1 MDVKLLA
8 VGLALAFGS
17 YAIKVGLALAAAGR
31 GRLYW
36 VILLAYGFFFA
47 LAAILGQL
55 VIRHLSTFQAL
66 LKGGLFLH
74 LGVAL
79 GLFFWGISLWDRGP
93 AVHVLMLPC
102 PFCLLTTVLALA
114 LFSHLTGLLP
124 WECGAF
130 AYGIFGTMVLLASSR
145 YLQMLTLLLQFLF
158 AVHQKM
164 GTSLVY
170 RIIGAVMVVPAC
182 WLGAKW
188 YGTAGAAAG
197 SLLAAT
203 VCIALLCLGPGG
215 CVHVVRRTRKL
226 ALRRRPDSTSDGQR

>member
-36 VILLAYGFFFA
+36 VVLLAYGFFFA

-93 AVHVLMLPC
+93 AVCVLMLPC

-130 AYGIFGTMVLLASSR
+130 AYGIFGTMVLLAALVGRLVAVEVREVMVAAGIFYVALLAFTPYWRETRKVYSLVVRTCGGLPKEGWWLAPLFLAVVFAGYWTGGGSCSSR
-145 YLQMLTLLLQFLF
+145 
-158 AVHQKM
+158 
-164 GTSLVY
+164 
-170 RIIGAVMVVPAC
+170 
-182 WLGAKW
+182 
-188 YGTAGAAAG
+188 
-197 SLLAAT
+197 
-203 VCIALLCLGPGG
+203 
-215 CVHVVRRTRKL
+215 
-226 ALRRRPDSTSDGQR
+226 

>member
-93 AVHVLMLPC
+93 AVCVLMLPC

-114 LFSHLTGLLP
+114 LFSYLTGLLP

-130 AYGIFGTMVLLASSR
+130 AYGIFGTMVLLAALGGRLVAVEVREVMVAAGIFYVALLAFTPYWRETRKVYSLVVRTCGGLPKEGWWLAPLFLAVVFAGYWTGGGSCSSR
-145 YLQMLTLLLQFLF
+145 
-158 AVHQKM
+158 
-164 GTSLVY
+164 
-170 RIIGAVMVVPAC
+170 
-182 WLGAKW
+182 
-188 YGTAGAAAG
+188 
-197 SLLAAT
+197 
-203 VCIALLCLGPGG
+203 
-215 CVHVVRRTRKL
+215 
-226 ALRRRPDSTSDGQR
+226 

>member
-79 GLFFWGISLWDRGP
+79 GLFFWGISLWYRGP
-93 AVHVLMLPC
+93 AVCVLMLPC

-130 AYGIFGTMVLLASSR
+130 AYGIFGTMVLLAALVGRLVAVEVREVMVAAGIFYVALLAFTPYWRETRKVYSLVVRTCGGLPKEGWWLAPLFLAVVFAGYWTGGGSCSSR
-145 YLQMLTLLLQFLF
+145 
-158 AVHQKM
+158 
-164 GTSLVY
+164 
-170 RIIGAVMVVPAC
+170 
-182 WLGAKW
+182 
-188 YGTAGAAAG
+188 
-197 SLLAAT
+197 
-203 VCIALLCLGPGG
+203 
-215 CVHVVRRTRKL
+215 
-226 ALRRRPDSTSDGQR
+226 

>member
-130 AYGIFGTMVLLASSR
+130 AYGIFGTMVLLAALVGRLVAVEVREVMVAAGIFYVALLAFTPYWRETRKVYSLVVRTCGGLPKEGWWLAPLFLAVVFAGYWTGGGSCSSR
-145 YLQMLTLLLQFLF
+145 
-158 AVHQKM
+158 
-164 GTSLVY
+164 
-170 RIIGAVMVVPAC
+170 
-182 WLGAKW
+182 
-188 YGTAGAAAG
+188 
-197 SLLAAT
+197 
-203 VCIALLCLGPGG
+203 
-215 CVHVVRRTRKL
+215 
-226 ALRRRPDSTSDGQR
+226 

>member
-93 AVHVLMLPC
+93 AVCVLMLPC

-130 AYGIFGTMVLLASSR
+130 AYGIFGTMVLLAALVGRLVAVEVREVMVAAGIFYVALLAFTPYWRETRKVYSLVVRTCGGLPKEGWWLAPLFLAVVFAGYWTGGGSCSSR
-145 YLQMLTLLLQFLF
+145 
-158 AVHQKM
+158 
-164 GTSLVY
+164 
-170 RIIGAVMVVPAC
+170 
-182 WLGAKW
+182 
-188 YGTAGAAAG
+188 
-197 SLLAAT
+197 
-203 VCIALLCLGPGG
+203 
-215 CVHVVRRTRKL
+215 
-226 ALRRRPDSTSDGQR
+226 

>member
-36 VILLAYGFFFA
+36 VVLLAYGFFFA

-93 AVHVLMLPC
+93 AVCVLMLPC

-130 AYGIFGTMVLLASSR
+130 AYGIFGTMVLLAALVGRLVAVEVREVMVAAGIFYVALLAFAPYWRETRKVYSLVVRTCGGLPKEGWWLAPLFLAVVFAGYWTGGGSCSSR
-145 YLQMLTLLLQFLF
+145 
-158 AVHQKM
+158 
-164 GTSLVY
+164 
-170 RIIGAVMVVPAC
+170 
-182 WLGAKW
+182 
-188 YGTAGAAAG
+188 
-197 SLLAAT
+197 
-203 VCIALLCLGPGG
+203 
-215 CVHVVRRTRKL
+215 
-226 ALRRRPDSTSDGQR
+226 

>member
-79 GLFFWGISLWDRGP
+79 GLFFWGISLWYRGP
-93 AVHVLMLPC
+93 AVCVLMLPC

-130 AYGIFGTMVLLASSR
+130 AYGIFGTMVLLAALVGRLVAVEVREVMVAAGIFYVALLAFTPYWQEARKVYSLVVRTCGGLPKEGWWLAPLFLAVVFAGYWTGGGSCSSR
-145 YLQMLTLLLQFLF
+145 
-158 AVHQKM
+158 
-164 GTSLVY
+164 
-170 RIIGAVMVVPAC
+170 
-182 WLGAKW
+182 
-188 YGTAGAAAG
+188 
-197 SLLAAT
+197 
-203 VCIALLCLGPGG
+203 
-215 CVHVVRRTRKL
+215 
-226 ALRRRPDSTSDGQR
+226 

>member
-79 GLFFWGISLWDRGP
+79 GLFFWGIFVGDRGP
-93 AVHVLMLPC
+93 VVHVLMLPC

-114 LFSHLTGLLP
+114 LFSYLTGLLP

-130 AYGIFGTMVLLASSR
+130 AYGIFGTMVLLAALGGRLVAVEVREVMVAVGIFYVTLLAFAPYWRETRKVYSLVVRTCGGLPKEGWWLAPLFLAVVFAGYWTGGGSCSSR
-145 YLQMLTLLLQFLF
+145 
-158 AVHQKM
+158 
-164 GTSLVY
+164 
-170 RIIGAVMVVPAC
+170 
-182 WLGAKW
+182 
-188 YGTAGAAAG
+188 
-197 SLLAAT
+197 
-203 VCIALLCLGPGG
+203 
-215 CVHVVRRTRKL
+215 
-226 ALRRRPDSTSDGQR
+226 

>member
-93 AVHVLMLPC
+93 AVCVLMLPC

-130 AYGIFGTMVLLASSR
+130 AYGIFGTMVLLAALVGRLVAVEVREVMVAAGIFYVTLLAFAPYWRETKNVYSLVVRTCGGLPKEGWWLAPLFLAVVFAGYWTGGGSCSSR
-145 YLQMLTLLLQFLF
+145 
-158 AVHQKM
+158 
-164 GTSLVY
+164 
-170 RIIGAVMVVPAC
+170 
-182 WLGAKW
+182 
-188 YGTAGAAAG
+188 
-197 SLLAAT
+197 
-203 VCIALLCLGPGG
+203 
-215 CVHVVRRTRKL
+215 
-226 ALRRRPDSTSDGQR
+226 